1 MPVIP
6 EENDGLSR
14 IRLEG
19 AIDIG
24 CAAELKR
31 LLVEALDSG
40 EGVRLAI
47 DGATQLGVA
56 AIQLLWA
63 AEREAARSGVGFG
76 LDGAAPE
83 GMAAALG
90 EAGFERFLSA

>member
-1 MPVIP
+1 MPVIA

-47 DGATQLGVA
+47 DGAAQLGVT

-76 LDGAAPE
+76 LAGAAPE